1 MIKEQKH
8 ILQRKVFET
17 TPGKTIWLSLVK
29 DRNVNVLG
37 LDSSLWR
44 GRFNSLCYSTRVE
57 PKNKQGDVTT
67 VFENKVQSP
76 IGRFSTLS
84 NVPPHS
90 FLSNAT

>member
-37 LDSSLWR
+37 LDW
-44 GRFNSLCYSTRVE
+44 V
-57 PKNKQGDVTT
+57 
-67 VFENKVQSP
+67 
-76 IGRFSTLS
+76 LS
-84 NVPPHS
+84 GEVGLIHFVIAPE
-90 FLSNAT
+90 